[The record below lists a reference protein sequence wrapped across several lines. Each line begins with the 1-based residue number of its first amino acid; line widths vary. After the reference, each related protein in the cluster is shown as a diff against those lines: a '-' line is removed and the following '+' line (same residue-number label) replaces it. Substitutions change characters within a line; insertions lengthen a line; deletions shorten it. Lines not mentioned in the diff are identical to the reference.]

1 MTTHLSLSLLK
12 DFAKKVI
19 QEMGYEFL
27 LSNVANEKNSLSMY
41 YNKLLKNNIFYEKI
55 FTSSKKIEV

>member
-12 DFAKKVI
+12 DFAKKII

-41 YNKLLKNNIFYEKI
+41 YNKLLKNNIFYEK
-55 FTSSKKIEV
+55 